1 MERNDKG
8 GRPRKESYL
17 KKKYQVNTKFKTE
30 EYFDL
35 KARAH
40 NAALPIN
47 DFIRNC
53 IKQSII
59 IQRLT
64 PETNDLIRKLCGMAN
79 NLNQIS
85 KKANQAGYDSVR
97 NEYLFLAKQ
106 IDMLLKYIKHDWE
119 NSNRK

>member
-8 GRPRKESYL
+8 GRPRKEPYL
-17 KKKYQVNTKFKTE
+17 KKKYQVNVKFMTE

-40 NAALPIN
+40 NAELPIN
-47 DFIRNC
+47 DFIRSS

-64 PETNDLIRKLCGMAN
+64 PEINDLIRKLCGMAN
-79 NLNQIS
+79 NLNQIA
-85 KKANQAGYDSVR
+85 KRANQAGYNSIRD
-97 NEYLFLAKQ
+97 EYLYMAEQ
-106 IDMLLKYIKHDWE
+106 IDELLNYIRHDCE
-119 NSNRK
+119 NSYR